1 MCGTTL
7 FKLTHLYPHLQLIS
21 KVFKEPMLAKE
32 KKLGMAPNTV
42 NVLFGN
48 AEEVIAVNQVFL
60 DDLVL
65 KLSKWS
71 DTQTIGDVLERM
83 VRREE

>member
-1 MCGTTL
+1 
-7 FKLTHLYPHLQLIS
+7 
-21 KVFKEPMLAKE
+21 V
-32 KKLGMAPNTV
+32 V
-42 NVLFGN
+42 
-48 AEEVIAVNQVFL
+48 AVNQVFL

-83 VRREE
+83 VRRPLLDDSLTFLDPFLPPVQSVCK